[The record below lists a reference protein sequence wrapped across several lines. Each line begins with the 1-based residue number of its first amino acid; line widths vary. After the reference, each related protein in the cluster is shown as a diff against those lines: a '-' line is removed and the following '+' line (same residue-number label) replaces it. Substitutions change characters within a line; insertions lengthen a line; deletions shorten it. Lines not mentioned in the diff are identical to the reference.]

1 MVFWIAILIGALF
14 AWLGVRL
21 GFYETWILC
30 FNVIVSIYVAI
41 FLAPLVVDFA
51 PGTGQ
56 AAAYCLA
63 LSLIVLAGGSFAIL
77 QGMSYVC
84 LTGQFSIPFPRI
96 LDLLFS
102 GLLAF
107 AAGFL
112 ILSFV
117 AIVLTTTPLAAH
129 SIVSTIGF
137 TPEAQSPNI
146 ACLARGCDLI
156 HALVG
161 SEAEGHTPRQALD
174 RLLTARR
181 EDDPNSAGELADSN
195 RAPPSPAADAPGR

>member
-1 MVFWIAILIGALF
+1 MCIRDRF

-56 AAAYCLA
+56 AAAYCTA
-63 LSLIVLAGGSFAIL
+63 LSLIVLAGGCFAIL

-84 LTGQFSIPFPRI
+84 LTGQFSIPFPRLFDI
-96 LDLLFS
+96 LFS
-102 GLLAF
+102 GLLGF
-107 AAGFL
+107 VGGFL

-146 ACLARGCDLI
+146 ACLARGCDLV
-156 HALVG
+156 HAFAG
-161 SEAEGHTPRQALD
+161 SEASAQTPQQAIEQ
-174 RLLTARR
+174 LLTAPRPT
-181 EDDPNSAGELADSN
+181 DPNSAGPPADSN
-195 RAPPSPAADAPGR
+195 KTPPSLGADPPES